1 MNLHCDFLRRKNWR
15 QMQDVIEARFERRN
29 RSIEESESEEREF
42 IGRRQVAELRT
53 VLEDSI

>member
-1 MNLHCDFLRRKNWR
+1 
-15 QMQDVIEARFERRN
+15 MQDVIKARFERRN
-29 RSIEESESEEREF
+29 RSIEESEREEREF

>member
-1 MNLHCDFLRRKNWR
+1 
-15 QMQDVIEARFERRN
+15 MQDVIEARFERRN
-29 RSIEESESEEREF
+29 RSIEESESEESEF

>member
-1 MNLHCDFLRRKNWR
+1 
-15 QMQDVIEARFERRN
+15 MQDVIEARFERRN

-53 VLEDSI
+53 VLEDSN

>member
-1 MNLHCDFLRRKNWR
+1 
-15 QMQDVIEARFERRN
+15 MQDVIEARFERRN
-29 RSIEESESEEREF
+29 RSIEESESEEWEF